1 LERQEADDEPTMFSF
16 LSQKPHVRQIS
27 CGITHTNAA
36 THDVIRDNLKRSA
49 MYGGHIEGVGPRY
62 CPSIEDK
69 VVRFSEKESHQVFLE
84 PEGLDSDVV
93 YPNGISTSLP
103 VDVQQSYVR
112 SIIGLEA
119 VEMLQPGYAIEYD
132 FVNPQCLE
140 PSLELRDL
148 PGLYLAGQIN
158 GTTGYEEAA
167 AQGLMAGLNAARLA
181 KGTEPVILSRAK
193 AYIGVMID
201 DLVTRGVAEPYRMF
215 TSRAEY
221 RLSLRADNAD
231 QRLTLLADGL
241 GLISDERREA
251 FNQKLDQISMGLN
264 LLESQFFTPKEIAMT
279 GIVINQDG
287 QRRTGM
293 EVLAFADVTLEQM
306 DMLVPEFIHVA
317 PIAREQLAIEAMYKT
332 YIDRQARDATVL
344 QRDEGMIIP
353 ASMEYGAI
361 GGLSNELKGKLE
373 RVRPHTLAQA
383 GRIDGM
389 TPAALALILTRIRQE
404 ERRRA

>member
-1 LERQEADDEPTMFSF
+1 
-16 LSQKPHVRQIS
+16 
-27 CGITHTNAA
+27 
-36 THDVIRDNLKRSA
+36 
-49 MYGGHIEGVGPRY
+49 
-62 CPSIEDK
+62 
-69 VVRFSEKESHQVFLE
+69 
-84 PEGLDSDVV
+84 
-93 YPNGISTSLP
+93 
-103 VDVQQSYVR
+103 
-112 SIIGLEA
+112 
-119 VEMLQPGYAIEYD
+119 
-132 FVNPQCLE
+132 
-140 PSLELRDL
+140 
-148 PGLYLAGQIN
+148 
-158 GTTGYEEAA
+158 
-167 AQGLMAGLNAARLA
+167 
-181 KGTEPVILSRAK
+181 
-193 AYIGVMID
+193 
-201 DLVTRGVAEPYRMF
+201 
-215 TSRAEY
+215 
-221 RLSLRADNAD
+221 
-231 QRLTLLADGL
+231 
-241 GLISDERREA
+241 
-251 FNQKLDQISMGLN
+251 MGLN

-332 YIDRQARDATVL
+332 YIDRQARDAKVL